1 MPNHVKPLNPK
12 TPNYKQP
19 FQHNVEKAQEKDKI
33 NPKKIF
39 ELMGAKKIKK

>member
-1 MPNHVKPLNPK
+1 MPNHVKPLNPN

-19 FQHNVEKAQEKDKI
+19 FQHKVEKAQEKDKI

-39 ELMGAKKIKK
+39 ELMNVKKKK